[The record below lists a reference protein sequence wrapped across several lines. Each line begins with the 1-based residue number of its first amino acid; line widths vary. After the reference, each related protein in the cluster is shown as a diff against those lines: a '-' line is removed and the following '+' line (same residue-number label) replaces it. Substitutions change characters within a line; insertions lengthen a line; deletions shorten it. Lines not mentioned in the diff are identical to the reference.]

1 MLNELKIKI
10 CSLGLKVKCN
20 LLGMSG
26 GGKKGSERLSIT
38 LHRPILGRHKS
49 KRRLR
54 KIPRTQVLSGLTT
67 VLPLQS
73 VQLIPP
79 RGWCTVCISSPSY
92 SSHYTRLL
100 YLQTLQNIFF
110 FFMWIQWNW
119 LLFASCQFLTGERL
133 SKVRQAHSIYFII
146 GYQSSWEE
154 QSLLGTIIS
163 GIQSNLFKH

>member
-1 MLNELKIKI
+1 MKSLFARGATTNNFSVLNELKIKI

-110 FFMWIQWNW
+110 FFLCEYSETDSCLQA
-119 LLFASCQFLTGERL
+119 AS
-133 SKVRQAHSIYFII
+133 
-146 GYQSSWEE
+146 
-154 QSLLGTIIS
+154 SLLGKDCPKLDRPIQFIS
-163 GIQSNLFKH
+163 S